1 MGNWGELEF
10 NEGLMS
16 NKKNNFRWPLLLI
29 NALIFPLHWKN
40 DADLLMVDFT
50 IPALEGILKI

>member
-16 NKKNNFRWPLLLI
+16 NKKNNFKRSLLLI
-29 NALIFPLHWKN
+29 NALIFQLH
-40 DADLLMVDFT
+40 
-50 IPALEGILKI
+50 